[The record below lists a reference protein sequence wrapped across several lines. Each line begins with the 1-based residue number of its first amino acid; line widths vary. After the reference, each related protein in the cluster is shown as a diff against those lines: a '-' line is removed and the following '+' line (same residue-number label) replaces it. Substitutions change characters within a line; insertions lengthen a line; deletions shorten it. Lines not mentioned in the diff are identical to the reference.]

1 MRELI
6 VRCAGA
12 AVLLSAS
19 VGWGLFEIREGRRRL
34 RELEAVLALVRRIRE
49 QIERFGTPLCEIYS
63 ACDDPELARTG
74 FLALLRT
81 KGMEAAADGADLRL
95 SEGER
100 GILRELGGRLGRGFR
115 EEQTA
120 LCRYAEDGLSE
131 AFEKLR
137 TDTAGR
143 ERLWRALPPLA
154 ALSLILMLY

>member
-6 VRCAGA
+6 FRCAGA
-12 AVLLSAS
+12 VVLLSAS

-34 RELEAVLALVRRIRE
+34 RELEAVLALIRHIRE
-49 QIERFGTPLCEIYS
+49 RIERFGTPLSEIY
-63 ACDDPELARTG
+63 AAWDDPELAGTG
-74 FLALLRT
+74 FLTLLRT
-81 KGMEAAADGADLRL
+81 KGMEAAADGADFRL
-95 SEGER
+95 SERER

-131 AFEKLR
+131 ALDQLR
-137 TDTAGR
+137 ADTAGR